1 MDSNQR
7 GESRAGNRALHLF
20 HELRNLRAVL
30 RGSGKRFHVLR
41 RDGAPKPQALPQ
53 ALQPDSASPTLHLA
67 MFSLTRQEQVLIILV
82 LLSLLIGAAVK
93 HYRRVYNETHPAP
106 APTPTPSLRS
116 KDLYYT
122 PR

>member
-1 MDSNQR
+1 MFR
-7 GESRAGNRALHLF
+7 TRWRLFRLAGISVN
-20 HELRNLRAVL
+20 V
-30 RGSGKRFHVLR
+30 
-41 RDGAPKPQALPQ
+41 D
-53 ALQPDSASPTLHLA
+53 ASW
-67 MFSLTRQEQVLIILV
+67 LIILV

-93 HYRRVYNETHPAP
+93 HYRRVYNETHPLA

>member
-1 MDSNQR
+1 MAQLASRFSGIGQAFQALDCNGAQTSPLPQVLQR
-7 GESRAGNRALHLF
+7 GCAW
-20 HELRNLRAVL
+20 
-30 RGSGKRFHVLR
+30 
-41 RDGAPKPQALPQ
+41 
-53 ALQPDSASPTLHLA
+53 PTLQLA

-93 HYRRVYNETHPAP
+93 HYRRVYNETHPVA